1 VVCGTAY
8 RYTKDCVS
16 HARAVTQSGSPLTSY
31 TSVRFRGAT
40 HHADFDNRIS
50 VWIPGDI
57 ETNEA
62 SGFPH
67 MQIIP
72 GML

>member
-1 VVCGTAY
+1 MTF
-8 RYTKDCVS
+8 
-16 HARAVTQSGSPLTSY
+16 RA
-31 TSVRFRGAT
+31 AT
-40 HHADFDNRIS
+40 HLADFDTRIS

-62 SGFPH
+62 SDFPH
-67 MQIIP
+67 TQKIL